1 VKVFLN
7 LVLLVVGTT
16 ATLAAFGG
24 KTWREGSEPILE
36 RITQRGWVSLIC
48 LVLALGL
55 GIVKEINTEAAAKV
69 AKAEADKKQAAD
81 KAEADT
87 RQEELK
93 DKLAKSEAKLTALQA
108 LDEATKER
116 LGETKVTLDDVRKS
130 LSSARDDLSE
140 QSVANVVTSL
150 ANGNVNVKDIL
161 IYIPLTLSNQSVVS
175 KDVLLP
181 HFDLESCRRVTKAEV
196 KLMTGHYSYEEIDY
210 QSLGKSRSMLF
221 TFDKKIGVFQVIPTD
236 LAESRELYKKP
247 FGQNSTSS
255 HIYAAGVN
263 KMSDS
268 LSAAELF
275 YQLSQSGSE
284 AAYIEASWPP
294 SAYPSSCVAQM
305 ERYMRVAFAKAILI
319 VELDQRQNETVIFKL
334 KALPPVKR
342 EDSIE
347 NTYRVNF
354 VVASTPI
361 FAAAKLSFL
370 DQIFEDVPQ

>member
-1 VKVFLN
+1 MASHGLQKPLCRSVGTKYARAYLVTRDGLSFASSRRIAFTSDVKVLLN

-55 GIVKEINTEAAAKV
+55 GIVKEIDTEAAAKV

-81 KAEADT
+81 KVEADT

-93 DKLAKSEAKLTALQA
+93 DKLAKSEAQLTALQA

-130 LSSARDDLSE
+130 LSSARDDLGE

-150 ANGNVNVKDIL
+150 ANANVNVKDIL
-161 IYIPLTLSNQSVVS
+161 IYIPLTLKSSQSATS
-175 KDVLLP
+175 KDALLS

-196 KLMTGHYSYEEIDY
+196 DLMTGHYNYEEIDY
-210 QSLGKSRSMLF
+210 QSLGESRGDYLLVLNRGVPEP
-221 TFDKKIGVFQVIPTD
+221 IGTD
-236 LAESRELYKKP
+236 LAKSRDLYKRL

-255 HIYAAGVN
+255 HIFAAGIN
-263 KMSDS
+263 KTSDS

-275 YQLSQSGSE
+275 YELSQSGNE
-284 AAYIEASWPP
+284 AAHIDAS
-294 SAYPSSCVAQM
+294 
-305 ERYMRVAFAKAILI
+305 
-319 VELDQRQNETVIFKL
+319 
-334 KALPPVKR
+334 
-342 EDSIE
+342 
-347 NTYRVNF
+347 
-354 VVASTPI
+354 
-361 FAAAKLSFL
+361 
-370 DQIFEDVPQ
+370 